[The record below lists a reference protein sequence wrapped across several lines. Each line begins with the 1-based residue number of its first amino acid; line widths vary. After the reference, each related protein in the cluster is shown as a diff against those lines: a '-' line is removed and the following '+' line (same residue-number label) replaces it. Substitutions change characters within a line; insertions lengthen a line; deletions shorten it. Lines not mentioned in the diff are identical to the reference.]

1 MTASLDP
8 ITLEIVWNGLL
19 SVTDECF
26 ITLMRSAYS
35 TNIKERHD
43 HSIAIA
49 DARGRLIAQ
58 SQQSLPVHISSMT
71 GLIEAL
77 LKKYGADIHEGDL
90 FLANDPH
97 VAGGTH
103 LPDLNFAMPVFIGG
117 RFVGLVANIA
127 HHADVGGAAAGSMS
141 GGLNEIWK
149 EGLRIPVVRLMSR
162 GVLDQE
168 LMDIILLNMRLP
180 EE

>member
-1 MTASLDP
+1 GDT
-8 ITLEIVWNGLL
+8 
-19 SVTDECF
+19 
-26 ITLMRSAYS
+26 
-35 TNIKERHD
+35 
-43 HSIAIA
+43 IA
-49 DARGRLIAQ
+49 
-58 SQQSLPVHISSMT
+58 
-71 GLIEAL
+71 
-77 LKKYGADIHEGDL
+77 EGDL

-103 LPDLNFAMPVFIGG
+103 LPDLNFAAPVFVDG

-168 LMDIILLNMRLP
+168 MMDIVLLNMRLP
-180 EE
+180 EERRGDINAQIAACRLGVERIKAMCARHGRAV